1 VYNPRQLE
9 KKWQGKWEEAKI
21 FEANPD
27 PDKKKIFITSPYPY
41 ASGTMHIG
49 NGRSFV
55 NGDIFARYYR
65 AKGYNVLYPMAFHI
79 TGTPVLAISSSIE
92 RNDQETIERMKD
104 YVSLHTKDQKTIEE
118 IVYSFIDPWNVVKY
132 FSNTIEIDFKSFGMS
147 IDWRRDFTTGDEL
160 YNKFIEWQYYHLS
173 ELGYL
178 EKGEYP
184 ILYCPRC
191 ENAVGED
198 DISGGDELN
207 LDINE
212 YICIKFP
219 FEDAYLVPATLR
231 PETIYGA
238 TNLWV
243 NPNGTYVYA
252 KVNGEKWIISEEATD
267 LLKNQNKNV
276 TILKKVKGRELIGKR
291 VREVY
296 GKRDLI
302 VLPGNFV
309 DTSVATGVVYSVPAH
324 APYDYIAL
332 IDIQKDEKIIK
343 AFNLNKEEID
353 NIEPIQIIDLDG
365 FDDIP
370 AKIYCEK
377 FKVHSQKDIEKL
389 DNATSENYKNEFYN
403 GILNDKCEKYE
414 GKKVYEVV
422 TEVINDLIEDNK
434 AGKLYIPITKGLKC
448 RCGEQIIVSILKD
461 QWFINFNA
469 GYWKQKAFDCLNK
482 MVIIP
487 KKYRTNFENVFHW
500 LEKRP
505 CARKRGL
512 GTKLPFDKEWIIES
526 LSDSTI
532 YMSFYTISHL
542 LKKHNITPEQLIP
555 EFFDF
560 VFLEKGELSIVSNKT
575 NINSKLLKQ
584 MQHEF
589 LYWYPVDHRH
599 TAIMHISNHLS
610 FYIFHH
616 VAIFPEKHWPK
627 IVSLIEPVIIEGQ
640 KMGKSKGN
648 IIQMGSIQSN
658 YSADLFRLYISH
670 SADFG
675 INMDWREKQIQI
687 VKNHINRFYMFAIEN
702 IEKIKDIEAKIG
714 NIQSKYSKV
723 ILSKCL
729 RILIKAE
736 RGLEELNQRK
746 YLQLSFYE
754 VFNLTQ
760 DYIRYCE
767 DRDDIKIVFKIIFP
781 DWIQILSLT
790 MPHLCEELWQL
801 MGNKGFISETI
812 WGDFHMDLINEK
824 LEKEYDYIATVI
836 DDILNIKKI
845 VKSVDSNDIYLY
857 TAPNWKTK
865 VSKIIVSQ
873 KGNFNEILA
882 ECKKNK
888 ELIKNKDLISY
899 IKSQIKNRIWEKE
912 LFTFYEN
919 EILEEYK
926 NHIEKRV
933 NNPIIINSEYDPNNR
948 VIKAIPYKPA
958 IYIKT

>member
-1 VYNPRQLE
+1 MYNPEQIE
-9 KKWQGKWEEAKI
+9 KKWQDKWEKAKI

-41 ASGTMHIG
+41 ASGTLHIG
-49 NGRSFV
+49 HGRSFV

-65 AKGYNVLYPMAFHI
+65 AKEYNVLYPMAFHI

-92 RNDQETIERMKD
+92 RNDQETIVRMKD
-104 YVSLHTKDQKTIEE
+104 YVSLHTKDQKKIGQ
-118 IVYSFIDPWNVVKY
+118 IVKSFVDPWNVVRY
-132 FSNTIEIDFKSFGMS
+132 FSNTMKIDFKSIGMS
-147 IDWRRDFTTGDEL
+147 IDWRREFTTGDKI
-160 YNKFIEWQYYHLS
+160 YNKFIEWQYYKLS

-178 EKGEYP
+178 EKGDYP
-184 ILYCPRC
+184 ILFCPRC

-198 DISGGDELN
+198 DIARGDELN

-219 FEDAYLVPATLR
+219 FNDAYLVPATLR

-238 TNLWV
+238 TNLWI

-276 TILKKVKGRELIGKR
+276 NILEKIKGQELIGKKAKN
-291 VREVY
+291 VY
-296 GKRDLI
+296 GKKDLL

-332 IDIQKDEKIIK
+332 IDLQKNNAIIK
-343 AFNLNKEEID
+343 EFNLNKEEID
-353 NIEPIQIIDLDG
+353 SIVPIQIIDLVG

-377 FKVHSQKDIEKL
+377 FKVQSQKDIEQL
-389 DNATSENYKNEFYN
+389 DNATSENYKHEFYN
-403 GILNDKCEKYE
+403 GILNDKCDKYE
-414 GKKVYEVV
+414 GKKVFEVV
-422 TEVINDLIEDNK
+422 TEVIDDLIETNK
-434 AGKLYIPITKGLKC
+434 AEKLYIPITKDLKC

-469 GYWKQKAFDCLNK
+469 GDWKQKAFDCLNE
-482 MVIIP
+482 MVIAP
-487 KKYRTNFENVFHW
+487 KKYRMNLENIFHW

-512 GTKLPFDKEWIIES
+512 GTKLPFNKEWIIES

-532 YMSFYTISHL
+532 YMSFYTISYL

-560 VFLEKGELSIVSNKT
+560 VFLEKGELSDISKKT
-575 NINSKLLKQ
+575 KIDSRLLKQ
-584 MQHEF
+584 MQDEF
-589 LYWYPVDHRH
+589 FYWYPVDHRH

-648 IIQMGSIQSN
+648 VIQLGSIQSN
-658 YSADLFRLYISH
+658 YSADLFRFYISH

-675 INMDWREKQIQI
+675 INIDWREKQIQI
-687 VKNHINRFYMFAIEN
+687 VKNHINRFYMFIVEN
-702 IEKIKDIEAKIG
+702 IEKIRDVEGKIE

-729 RILIKAE
+729 RKFIEAVD
-736 RGLEELNQRK
+736 GLEKLNLRK

-754 VFNLTQ
+754 VFNLLQ

-767 DRDDIKIVFKIIFP
+767 DRDDIEIVFKIIFP

-812 WGDFHMDLINEK
+812 WGEFHSYLINDK

-836 DDILNIKKI
+836 DDISNIKKI
-845 VKSVDSNDIYLY
+845 VKSGDSNDIYLY
-857 TAPNWKTK
+857 TAPKWKFAI
-865 VSKIIVSQ
+865 SDIIVSK
-873 KGNFNEILA
+873 KGNFNEILD

-888 ELIKNKDLISY
+888 ELMKNKDLISY
-899 IKSQIKNRIWEKE
+899 VKNQIKNRIWEKE
-912 LFTFYEN
+912 QYNFDEN

-926 NHIEKRV
+926 NHIEKRI
-933 NNPIIINSEYDPNNR
+933 NNTIIINSEFDPNIR
-948 VIKAIPYKPA
+948 AGKAVPYKPA